1 MRERG
6 CVCRRYAGC
15 GGGQRGQPPA
25 GVWVSEPGGACVS
38 VCQRVRVGVCASTLS
53 DPFWSTLPGNNFFFW
68 GGGADCPSFPALSN
82 SKATSLA
89 ARSTRGKTLKIL
101 GSPSPHHT
109 RHTPTSPKTKAAACP
124 GWTPPP
130 LNTPPMGGC
139 VGCFFFGG
147 GGQPRGSP
155 PRAYPSPRAPP
166 LIHPSPP
173 PPSPMPFPTLP
184 KFLSPFKLR
193 YRL

>member
-1 MRERG
+1 MCAGGTRDAGGGSGDSPPPGFGCPSRGERVCPCASVSAWG
-6 CVCRRYAGC
+6 CV
-15 GGGQRGQPPA
+15 PA
-25 GVWVSEPGGACVS
+25 HSL
-38 VCQRVRVGVCASTLS
+38 T
-53 DPFWSTLPGNNFFFW
+53 PFGLLYLGIIFFFG

-139 VGCFFFGG
+139 VGFFFWG

-173 PPSPMPFPTLP
+173 PPPPMPFPTLP